1 MTTEDHLSRA
11 RILVLDDD
19 REVGDL
25 LVDFLTDEGYMVE
38 ACQEGADALAIL
50 EKLQS
55 DLLITDLVMDGM
67 QGMEVLR
74 TAKLRDPHL
83 AVVMIT
89 AFGSIESAVEAM
101 RLGAFYYLTKPFK
114 NADLR
119 LLIERA
125 LEEKHLRTEIRRL
138 RREVETHYHF
148 DQIISR
154 SAKMQRVFELLDR
167 LRDSDVNVL
176 LTGESGTGKD
186 LIARTLHYHSE
197 RKRAPFVPV
206 NCAAIPEQLLESEL
220 FGYVRGAFT
229 DARRDKK
236 GLFVEAHGGTLL
248 LDEIGELPLVLQAK
262 LLRVIEDKEVR
273 PLGATSGEKVDVRII
288 AATNRDLRRAVTE
301 GKFRQDLFYRL
312 DVVEISLPP
321 LRERPEDL
329 PLLIE
334 HFIARSQRASRVTRL
349 SAGALRILLNY
360 PWPGN
365 VREVENTLERALVLC
380 RGEEITEEDLPPHM
394 IMSNAGV
401 ASLQEALL
409 RRRSLADMEREYIL
423 LAMELTEGNK
433 KEAAELL
440 DIDRKTLYAKL
451 DKYGYNRTVIST
463 DEQRIE
469 RAERE

>member
-1 MTTEDHLSRA
+1 MMTGDHLSRA

-25 LVDFLTDEGYMVE
+25 LVDFLTDEGYTVA
-38 ACQEGADALAIL
+38 ACQKGPDALAVL
-50 EKLQS
+50 EKMHP

-74 TAKLRDPHL
+74 IAKLHDPNL

-114 NADLR
+114 NADLL

-138 RREVETHYHF
+138 QREVEAHYHF
-148 DQIISR
+148 DQIIGR

-220 FGYVRGAFT
+220 FGYLRGAFT
-229 DARRDKK
+229 DARRDKR
-236 GLFVEAHGGTLL
+236 GLFVEAHGGTLF
-248 LDEIGELPLVLQAK
+248 LDEIGELPPVLQAK

-273 PLGATSGEKVDVRII
+273 PLGATTGAKVDVRLIS
-288 AATNRDLRRAVTE
+288 ATNRDLRRAVDE

-312 DVVEISLPP
+312 DVVEMPLPP

-334 HFIARSQRASRVTRL
+334 HFIARSKRVSRVKCL
-349 SAGALRILLNY
+349 SEGALRILLNY

-365 VREVENTLERALVLC
+365 VRELENTIERALVLC

-394 IMSNAGV
+394 TMNNARV
-401 ASLQEALL
+401 TSLQEALL

-423 LAMELTEGNK
+423 LAMELTEGKK

-451 DKYGYNRTVIST
+451 DKYGYRRTGK
-463 DEQRIE
+463 
-469 RAERE
+469 

>member
-1 MTTEDHLSRA
+1 MTTGIQPSHA

-25 LVDFLTDEGYMVE
+25 LVDFLTEAGYRVE
-38 ACQEGADALAIL
+38 ACQQGSDALAML
-50 EKLQS
+50 ETTPP
-55 DLLITDLVMDGM
+55 DLLITDLVMKGM
-67 QGMEVLR
+67 QGMDVLR
-74 TAKLRDPHL
+74 AAKQRDPSL

-114 NADLR
+114 NADLL

-125 LEEKHLRTEIRRL
+125 LEEKHLRTEVRRL

-148 DQIISR
+148 DQMIGR
-154 SAKMQRVFELLDR
+154 SAQMQRVFDLIER
-167 LRDSDVNVL
+167 LTDSDVNVL

-186 LIARTLHYHSE
+186 LIARTLHYQSQ
-197 RKRAPFVPV
+197 RKSAPFVPV
-206 NCAAIPEQLLESEL
+206 NCAAIPEPLLESEL

-229 DARRDKK
+229 DARRDKR
-236 GLFVEAHGGTLL
+236 GLFVEAHHGTLF
-248 LDEIGELPLVLQAK
+248 LDEVGELPPVLQAK

-273 PLGATSGEKVDVRII
+273 PLGATTGEKVNVRLI
-288 AATNRDLRRAVTE
+288 AATNRDLRRAVAE

-312 DVVEISLPP
+312 DVVEVPLPP

-334 HFIARSQRASRVTRL
+334 HFLARSKRSSSVTRL
-349 SAGALRILLNY
+349 SAEALRILLNY

-365 VREVENTLERALVLC
+365 VRELENTIERALVLC

-394 IMSNAGV
+394 TMSNARV
-401 ASLQEALL
+401 TSLQEALL
-409 RRRSLADMEREYIL
+409 RRRSLAEIEREYIL
-423 LAMELTEGNK
+423 LAMELTQGK
-433 KEAAELL
+433 KTEAAELL
-440 DIDRKTLYAKL
+440 DIDRKTLYTKL
-451 DKYGYNRTVIST
+451 DKYGYSKTEASPG
-463 DEQRIE
+463 EQRPE
-469 RAERE
+469 NAEHS